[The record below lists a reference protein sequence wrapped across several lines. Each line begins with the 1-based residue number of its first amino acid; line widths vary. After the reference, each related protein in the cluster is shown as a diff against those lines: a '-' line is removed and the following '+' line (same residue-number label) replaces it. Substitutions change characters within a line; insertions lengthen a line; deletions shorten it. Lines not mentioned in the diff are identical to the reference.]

1 RLTSLIEEAKE
12 NNVTFVYALSP
23 GLDIT
28 FSNTK
33 EVTCLKR
40 KLEQV
45 SQFGCEAFALL
56 FDDIDKDMCLGDQE
70 VFSFCSSPSFG
81 FQ

>member
-1 RLTSLIEEAKE
+1 MNILLVSVFVTEHLTSLIEAAKE
-12 NNVTFVYALSP
+12 NNVDFVYALSP

-28 FSNTK
+28 FSSAK

-45 SQFGCEAFALL
+45 S
-56 FDDIDKDMCLGDQE
+56 
-70 VFSFCSSPSFG
+70 FSLTTVSVAKGIKSFVG
-81 FQ
+81 V